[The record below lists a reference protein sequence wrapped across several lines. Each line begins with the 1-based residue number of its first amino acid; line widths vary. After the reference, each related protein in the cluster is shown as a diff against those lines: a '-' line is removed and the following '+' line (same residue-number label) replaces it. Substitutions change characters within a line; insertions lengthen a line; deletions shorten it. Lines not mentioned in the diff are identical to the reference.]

1 MAAKQGFGSVFSAE
15 MRRVALKPRRI
26 ITCAVFAV
34 AAVVLFSGMTAV
46 LDWGANEVS
55 NQGVEGVEGAES
67 LGALPAFLG
76 FGAPLSLISFCF
88 GIYAAAF
95 AARDH
100 SDGTIRATLLLV
112 PDRIRLFLAR
122 MLPWVVLAAA
132 FSFLAFAVIAVIGI
146 GRAGTGEAA
155 TIVLQGLLATVS
167 SVFTVIV
174 GFCCGTV
181 TKRGSL
187 SVFLFLGL
195 FILIP
200 MVVGM
205 ASGFGP
211 DILQAIVKGIDHAMP
226 GVAFGA
232 LPDILPLAK
241 ATTDT
246 WISLGVS
253 LVWAIGAPIVSCI
266 LFKTRGTL

>member
-15 MRRVALKPRRI
+15 MKRVALKPRRI
-26 ITCAVFAV
+26 ITGAIFAV
-34 AAVVLFSGMTAV
+34 AAVILFIGMTAV

-55 NQGVEGVEGAES
+55 NQGVEGAES
-67 LGALPAFLG
+67 FGTLPAFLG
-76 FGAPLSLISFCF
+76 FGAPLALISFCF

-100 SDGTIRATLLLV
+100 NDGTIRATLLLV

-132 FSFLAFAVIAVIGI
+132 FSFLTFAVIAVIGI
-146 GRAGTGEAA
+146 GRAGAGEAA

-253 LVWAIGAPIVSCI
+253 LVWAIGAPVVSCI

>member
-34 AAVVLFSGMTAV
+34 AAVVLFIGMTAV

-55 NQGVEGVEGAES
+55 NQGVEGAES

-211 DILQAIVKGIDHAMP
+211 DILQAIVKGINHAMP
-226 GVAFGA
+226 GVAFSA

-241 ATTDT
+241 ATADT

>member
-34 AAVVLFSGMTAV
+34 AAVVLFIGMTAV

-55 NQGVEGVEGAES
+55 NQGVEGAES

-100 SDGTIRATLLLV
+100 GDGTIRATLLLV